1 MSIPTM
7 HYPASCRDA
16 YHINILYVY
25 SYVIYETPV
34 EPVTTYINIINLDP
48 ATRNDFVNDIVNIA
62 GDDIVNIAGD

>member
-1 MSIPTM
+1 MALHEDSTRLDMSIPTM

-34 EPVTTYINIINLDP
+34 
-48 ATRNDFVNDIVNIA
+48 RCK
-62 GDDIVNIAGD
+62 GM